1 MKRLL
6 VLLAALAA
14 GCGENPSEAAPVLK
28 FTAIPGDN
36 TTELKAKFAPFEK
49 HMSGKLGVTVK
60 YVTTTNY
67 TASVTSFI
75 NGDVHLAWFGGLSG
89 VRARDKVPNSRA
101 IAQGEADPEYHTYF
115 IAHVDSGL
123 EKSESFPKGLEGK
136 TFTFGSNGSTS
147 GRLMP
152 EYFIRKNTGKTPAEF
167 FGRAMSFSG
176 SHEKTARFVESGQF
190 KSGAIDYKTYDRLV
204 AEKKIDPEKVRVIWK
219 TPPYP
224 DYNWTA
230 HPDLEK
236 QFGNGFTDRLQAA
249 LIELKDPA
257 LLRAINRPEGLT
269 TANNEDWDG
278 LRNLARELG
287 LVR

>member
-1 MKRLL
+1 MRRIL
-6 VLLAALAA
+6 VLLGALAL
-14 GCGENPSEAAPVLK
+14 GCGETPSDPVLK

-36 TTELKAKFAPFEK
+36 TTDLKAKFAPFEK
-49 HMSGKLGVTVK
+49 HMSLELGVPVE
-60 YVTTTNY
+60 YVTTTHY
-67 TASVTSFI
+67 AASVTSFI
-75 NGDVHLAWFGGLSG
+75 NGDIHLAWFGGLSG
-89 VRARDKVPNSRA
+89 VRARDKVPGARA
-101 IAQGEADPEYHTYF
+101 IAQGKADPEYHTYF

-123 EKSESFPKGLEGK
+123 ERSDSFPKGLEGK
-136 TFTFGSNGSTS
+136 TFTFGSNGSTT

-190 KSGAIDYKTYDRLV
+190 QAGAIDYKTYERLV
-204 AEKKIDPEKVRVIWK
+204 AEKEIDPEKCRVIWE

-236 QFGNGFTDRLQAA
+236 QFGDGFTERLQAA

-257 LLRAINRPEGLT
+257 LLRAINRPEGLIP
-269 TANNEDWDG
+269 AKNEDWDG
-278 LRNLARELG
+278 LRELARELG